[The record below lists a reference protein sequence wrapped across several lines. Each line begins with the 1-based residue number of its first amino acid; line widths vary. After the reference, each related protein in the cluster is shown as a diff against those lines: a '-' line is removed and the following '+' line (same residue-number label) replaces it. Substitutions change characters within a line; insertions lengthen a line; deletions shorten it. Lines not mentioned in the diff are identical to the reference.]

1 MANTTTIGSS
11 IVIDGEISGDEALV
25 VQGTVKGRVQIAE
38 NLYLENSGSLE
49 ADVEADTIEVGGTV
63 TGNLSAQTR
72 VVLKADAKMIGDI
85 RSPRIEI
92 ADGALFKGQVDMDV
106 ER

>member
-1 MANTTTIGSS
+1 MANTVIGNS
-11 IVIDGEISGDEALV
+11 IVIDGEISGDEAIT
-25 VQGTVKGRVQIAE
+25 VQGTVKGRIQISE
-38 NLYLENSGSLE
+38 NLYLENSSTLE
-49 ADVEADTIEVGGTV
+49 ADVEADTIEVGGSV
-63 TGNLSAQTR
+63 TGNLSAATR
-72 VVLKADAKMIGDI
+72 VILKADAKMIGDI

>member
-1 MANTTTIGSS
+1 MANTVIGSS
-11 IVIDGEISGDEALV
+11 IVIDGEISGEEAIV
-25 VQGTVKGRVQIAE
+25 VQGTVKGRIAISE
-38 NLYLENSGSLE
+38 NLYLENSSALE
-49 ADVEADTIEVGGTV
+49 ADVEANTIEVSGSV

-72 VVLKADAKMIGDI
+72 VILKADAKMIGDV

-92 ADGALFKGQVDMDV
+92 ADGAIFKGQIDMDV